1 MKTLQLSYR
10 LSNLVVREPQKFSI
24 IQKITRQYT
33 NSSFLVIKIMFKITK
48 VMIGLTEIKN
58 INLVFNKFLNFS
70 WKEPWTHPAKSL
82 VITPDSIRST
92 IARSTVPQNLIRS
105 GLLSRRPR
113 WARPLKFDHL
123 TNSAKIYLH
132 AVEIW
137 NFKGNWKT
145 LTESR
150 HKLRPQGSS
159 RFYFLFDVRD
169 NAELQYREQPPLQQS
184 KK

>member
-70 WKEPWTHPAKSL
+70 WKEP
-82 VITPDSIRST
+82 
-92 IARSTVPQNLIRS
+92 
-105 GLLSRRPR
+105 
-113 WARPLKFDHL
+113 
-123 TNSAKIYLH
+123 
-132 AVEIW
+132 
-137 NFKGNWKT
+137 
-145 LTESR
+145 
-150 HKLRPQGSS
+150 
-159 RFYFLFDVRD
+159 
-169 NAELQYREQPPLQQS
+169 
-184 KK
+184 